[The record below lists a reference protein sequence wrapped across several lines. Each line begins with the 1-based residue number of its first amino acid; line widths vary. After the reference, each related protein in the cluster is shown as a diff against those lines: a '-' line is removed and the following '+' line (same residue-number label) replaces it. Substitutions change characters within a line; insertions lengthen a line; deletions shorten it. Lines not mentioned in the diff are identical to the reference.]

1 MCDPVLERFVNITLR
16 STSEAAG
23 DATQVQSTNEKDQ
36 TDRIRHHED
45 VGGRF
50 VGWIVATVL
59 PGNTL
64 ECADK

>member
-36 TDRIRHHED
+36 TDRIRHHYKD

-50 VGWIVATVL
+50 VQPYFVS
-59 PGNTL
+59 N
-64 ECADK
+64 